1 MQVSGRAG
9 RAEKP
14 GEVLIQTAFPSHH
27 LFNALR
33 TQDYPAYAQ
42 TLLQEREMAQFP
54 PYCYL
59 ALIKAESMQYREVEQ
74 FLNFAFELARQLSD
88 QVLTYDPMRA
98 QMEKLK
104 GMERGHILMQATQ
117 RSALQ
122 KLLAALTPQLRA
134 SKLAAKV
141 RWNID
146 VDPMEF

>member
-1 MQVSGRAG
+1 M
-9 RAEKP
+9 
-14 GEVLIQTAFPSHH
+14 
-27 LFNALR
+27 
-33 TQDYPAYAQ
+33 
-42 TLLQEREMAQFP
+42 
-54 PYCYL
+54 
-59 ALIKAESMQYREVEQ
+59 
-74 FLNFAFELARQLSD
+74 ARQLSD

-98 QMEKLK
+98 QMEKLN

-117 RSALQ
+117 RGALQ